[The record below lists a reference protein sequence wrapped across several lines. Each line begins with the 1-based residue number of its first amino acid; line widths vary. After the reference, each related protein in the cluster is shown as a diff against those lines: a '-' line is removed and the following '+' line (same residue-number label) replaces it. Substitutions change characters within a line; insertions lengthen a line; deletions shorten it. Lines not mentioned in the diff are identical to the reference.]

1 MTEDPTAS
9 PRTPVAPRAALAH
22 RDFRLYLSSQ
32 FLANLGA
39 PMLGVAVGWQVYSVT
54 HRTLDLGY
62 VGLAGFVP
70 AFVFSPLAG
79 HLADRVDRARIVA
92 ACNLALAACALAL
105 FAIAWRGMGVAPIY
119 AVLFCAGVAHS
130 FSGPAGQALVPGIV
144 PPEHFPNAVTWGA
157 TFWQVSSIVGPALGG
172 ILYGACGGAA
182 WVYATCA
189 ALLALASLLS
199 LAIRPRP
206 VQVAAEDVSWRSI
219 LAGLRY
225 VRAHRVIL
233 GSVSL
238 DLFAVLLG
246 GATALLPVYASD
258 ILHVGPWGLG
268 VLRSAPAVGAT
279 ATAMALAYWPLTR
292 RAGPTM
298 LACVAIFG
306 VATIVFGLSR
316 SFGLSAAAL
325 LVLGASD
332 MVSVVVRSTVVQ
344 LRTPHAMRGRVSAVN
359 MMFIVSSSELGE
371 FESGLT
377 AAWLGAV
384 PAVVLGGV
392 GTLAVVAIYALLFSE
407 LRRVDRLDEVGT
419 PT

>member
-1 MTEDPTAS
+1 MSQDPEPVA
-9 PRTPVAPRAALAH
+9 VAPRAALRH
-22 RDFRLYLSSQ
+22 RAFQLHLASQ
-32 FLANLGA
+32 LFANVGSQ
-39 PMLGVAVGWQVYSVT
+39 MLGVAVGWQVYEAT
-54 HRTLDLGY
+54 HRPMDLGY
-62 VGLAGFVP
+62 VGLAQFVP
-70 AFVFSPLAG
+70 AFLFSPLAG
-79 HLADRVDRARIVA
+79 HVADRVNRARIVA
-92 ACNLALAACALAL
+92 ACDLVVAGCALAL
-105 FAIAWRGMGVAPIY
+105 FAIAWRRVEGVALIY
-119 AVLFCAGVAHS
+119 PVLFVSGVAHA

-144 PPEHFPNAVTWGA
+144 PAEHFPNAVTWGA
-157 TFWQVSSIVGPALGG
+157 TFWQVSTIVGPSLGG
-172 ILYGACGGAA
+172 VLYGAWGGPT
-182 WVYATCA
+182 WVYAACA
-189 ALLALASLLS
+189 ALLVLASLLS
-199 LAIRPRP
+199 FAIRARP
-206 VQVAAEDVSWRSI
+206 VPTAAEDVSWRAI

-268 VLRSAPAVGAT
+268 LLRSSPAVGAT
-279 ATAMALAYWPLTR
+279 LMAIALAYWPLTR

-316 SFGLSAAAL
+316 SFPLSLAAL
-325 LVLGASD
+325 VVLGASD

-344 LRTPHAMRGRVSAVN
+344 LRTPHEMRGRVSAVN

-371 FESGLT
+371 FESGVT

-392 GTLAVVAIYALLFSE
+392 GTLAVVAIYTLLFSE
-407 LRRVDRLDEVGT
+407 LRAVDRLDEVGRSAT
-419 PT
+419 